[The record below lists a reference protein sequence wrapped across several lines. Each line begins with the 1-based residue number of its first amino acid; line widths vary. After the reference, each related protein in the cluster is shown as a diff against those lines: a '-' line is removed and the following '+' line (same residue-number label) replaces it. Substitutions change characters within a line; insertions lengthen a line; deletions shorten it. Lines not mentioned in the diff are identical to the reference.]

1 LTDIV
6 VYAAAHGGEAVNG
19 LAMFVKITIGI
30 LVFSAMLGWGAFRA
44 AKSAD
49 RSSRDPRYRR
59 RQLLLA
65 AAMYAVFVTFGI
77 LEIVVNKE
85 SPFFALCLTV
95 PLLFL
100 WRLWRAANRVG
111 IPPESRRTQP

>member
-1 LTDIV
+1 
-6 VYAAAHGGEAVNG
+6 
-19 LAMFVKITIGI
+19 MFVKITIGI
-30 LVFSAMLGWGAFRA
+30 LVFSAMLGWGVLRA

-59 RQLLLA
+59 RQLFLA
-65 AAMYAVFVTFGI
+65 AAMYAALVVFGI
-77 LEIVVNKE
+77 LEIAVNKE

-100 WRLWRAANRVG
+100 WRFWRAASRVE
-111 IPPESRRTQP
+111 IPPESGRTQP